1 MSNLK
6 NKIYANK
13 VDHINVQYWQ
23 VLPSYIYKTKFIRSQ
38 IISDIYRLIA

>member
-13 VDHINVQYWQ
+13 IDHVYVQYWQ
-23 VLPSYIYKTKFIRSQ
+23 VLPRYIHTKQNLSEVRSYQ
-38 IISDIYRLIA
+38 ISID